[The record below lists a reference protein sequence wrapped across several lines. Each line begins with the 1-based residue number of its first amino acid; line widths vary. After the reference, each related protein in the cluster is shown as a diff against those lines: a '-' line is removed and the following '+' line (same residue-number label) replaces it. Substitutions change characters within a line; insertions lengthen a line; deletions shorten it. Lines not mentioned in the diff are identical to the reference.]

1 MVVKRSLDGDQ
12 TRRGHT
18 HPRDVSLQTALEA
31 LADPI
36 RRSIVR
42 QLAASAEWTRACGSF
57 DLPVT
62 NGTLSHHFATLRR
75 AGLVEQ
81 RPDGMRRLNRL
92 RRPEFDERFPGLLAL
107 VIDEPDE
114 RAAAAEPPRDRPSL

>member
-1 MVVKRSLDGDQ
+1 V
-12 TRRGHT
+12 
-18 HPRDVSLQTALEA
+18 QTALEA

-42 QLAASAEWTRACGSF
+42 QLAASPEWTRACGSF
-57 DLPVT
+57 ELPVT
-62 NGTLSHHFATLRR
+62 NGTLSHHFATLRN

-81 RPDGMRRLNRL
+81 RPDGTRRLNRL

-114 RAAAAEPPRDRPSL
+114 RAPAGEQTRDHRSL

>member
-1 MVVKRSLDGDQ
+1 MTVKRRLDDDQ
-12 TRRGHT
+12 TTRGSA
-18 HPRDVSLQTALEA
+18 HPRDVSVQTALEA

-42 QLAASAEWTRACGSF
+42 QLAASPEWTRACGSF

-62 NGTLSHHFATLRR
+62 NGTLSHHFAALRN
-75 AGLVEQ
+75 AGLIEQ
-81 RPDGMRRLNRL
+81 RADATRRLNRL

-107 VIDEPDE
+107 VLGEPEE
-114 RAAAAEPPRDRPSL
+114 RAHLTPRRARPGAG

>member
-1 MVVKRSLDGDQ
+1 MAVKRRLDHNQ
-12 TRRGHT
+12 TKGGRRD
-18 HPRDVSLQTALEA
+18 PQDVSLEAALVA

-42 QLAASAEWTRACGSF
+42 QLAASPDWTRACGSF

-62 NGTLSHHFATLRR
+62 NGTLSHHFATLRDS
-75 AGLVEQ
+75 GLIEQ
-81 RPDGMRRLNRL
+81 RADATRRLNRL

-107 VIDEPDE
+107 VIGEPD
-114 RAAAAEPPRDRPSL
+114 D

>member
-1 MVVKRSLDGDQ
+1 MSVKRSLDDDQ
-12 TRRGHT
+12 TKGGHT
-18 HPRDVSLQTALEA
+18 HPRDVSVQTALEA

-42 QLAASAEWTRACGSF
+42 QLAVSPEWTRACGSF

-62 NGTLSHHFATLRR
+62 NGTLSHHFATLRS
-75 AGLVEQ
+75 AGLIEQ
-81 RPDGMRRLNRL
+81 RADATRRLNRL

-107 VIDEPDE
+107 VIDEHDG
-114 RAAAAEPPRDRPSL
+114 RAAAP

>member
-1 MVVKRSLDGDQ
+1 MAVKRRLDDDQ
-12 TRRGHT
+12 TKAGHAD
-18 HPRDVSLQTALEA
+18 PRDVSLETALDA

-42 QLAASAEWTRACGSF
+42 QLAGSPDWTRACGSF

-62 NGTLSHHFATLRR
+62 NGTLSHHFAALRN
-75 AGLVEQ
+75 AGLLEQ
-81 RPDGMRRLNRL
+81 RADGTRRLNRL

-107 VIDEPDE
+107 VIEDTGDAP
-114 RAAAAEPPRDRPSL
+114 AE

>member
-1 MVVKRSLDGDQ
+1 MAVKQRLDNDR
-12 TRRGHT
+12 TMPGHT
-18 HPRDVSLQTALEA
+18 HPREVSLETALDA

-42 QLAASAEWTRACGSF
+42 QLAGCPDWTRACGSF

-62 NGTLSHHFATLRR
+62 NGTLSHHFATLRD
-75 AGLVEQ
+75 AGLIEQ
-81 RPDGMRRLNRL
+81 RADATRRLNRL

-107 VIDEPDE
+107 VIEDEPE
-114 RAAAAEPPRDRPSL
+114 APTG